1 MLAELTVQNL
11 IIVEKALLHP
21 GEGLVVISGETG
33 AGKSLLLDAID
44 IVSGCRVRAGLVGRW
59 ADAAT
64 VSAVFHIDSAR
75 AARIADVTQV
85 PIASDGQVIL
95 RRRITDNG
103 RSQAWI
109 NDVPVTVGTL
119 RLAADHLIDLHAQH
133 EPIRLADP
141 GVQLDLID
149 SFAGHEDL
157 VTAYR
162 IAHGQVVDGTRQ
174 LAAIDSGERES
185 LKEQDYLTFQSVAF
199 EQLAPKRG
207 EFAELERRHA
217 LLSAAGTWRDQA
229 AHAALILTDRDD
241 AVVTVV
247 GRLVRRLDGAPDARL
262 RAAHESLSQALEHL
276 RDAAAHAGEAAEAI
290 TADPAE
296 LSRVEE
302 RLDAWNNLLRK
313 HGPDEDAVFTA
324 WEAISVRLAELAG
337 LAGRRTQI
345 ATQLATAQAERTSLG
360 DRLALSRRT
369 AFVRLSTAVHELLGE
384 LGMPRASIQLAEA
397 TAGASEPTIHGT
409 VRQEL
414 QVCTNP
420 GQKPGSIR
428 EIASGGEASRLMLA
442 LSAALATS
450 DGIPLMVFDEV
461 DSGVGGR
468 LGAIIGAKLA
478 RLGQGRTVLV
488 VTHTPQV
495 AACGL
500 RQYAVRKHQGADQ
513 TVVEVKEI
521 ASAEREA
528 EIADMLGGGAAAT
541 MQARELLLASRAVIR
556 ASAAGPQDS
565 SKIEAGSAV
574 KSSTEARV
582 VMRGVSKSKDRR

>member
-64 VSAVFHIDSAR
+64 VSAVFHVDSAR
-75 AARIADVTQV
+75 ALRIADLTQV
-85 PIASDGQVIL
+85 PVSDGQIIL

-141 GVQLDLID
+141 EVQLDLID
-149 SFAGHEDL
+149 SFAGHGEL
-157 VTAYR
+157 VAAYR
-162 IAHGQVVDGTRQ
+162 VAHGQVVDGARE
-174 LAAIDSGERES
+174 LAVIDGGERES
-185 LKEQDYLTFQSVAF
+185 LKEQDYLSFQAAAF
-199 EQLAPKRG
+199 EQLVPKRG
-207 EFAELERRHA
+207 EFADLERRHE
-217 LLSAAGTWRDQA
+217 LLSSSGAWRDQA
-229 AHAALILTDRDD
+229 THAAQILTDRDD
-241 AVVTVV
+241 AVVTAVS
-247 GRLVRRLDGAPDARL
+247 RLARRLDAAPDPRL
-262 RAAHESLSQALEHL
+262 RAAHMALTHALEHL
-276 RDAAAHAGEAAEAI
+276 RDAAGHASEAADSI
-290 TADPAE
+290 SADPAE

-302 RLDAWNNLLRK
+302 RLDAWNDLLRK
-313 HGPDEDAVFTA
+313 HGPSEDEAFAA
-324 WEAISVRLAELAG
+324 WETISVRLAELSG
-337 LAGRRTQI
+337 LAERRSQVVTK
-345 ATQLATAQAERTSLG
+345 LAAAQAQRAALG
-360 DRLALSRRT
+360 LRLAQSRRS
-369 AFVRLSTAVHELLGE
+369 AFVRLSKAVHELLGE
-384 LGMPRASIQLAEA
+384 LGMPRASIQLAE
-397 TAGASEPTIHGT
+397 TPDDVSEPTMYGT
-409 VRQEL
+409 VRQQL
-414 QVCTNP
+414 HVCTNP

-428 EIASGGEASRLMLA
+428 DIASGGEASRLMLA
-442 LSAALATS
+442 ISAALSTT
-450 DGIPLMVFDEV
+450 DRIPLMVFDEV

-521 ASAEREA
+521 TNSERET
-528 EIADMLGGGAAAT
+528 EIAEMLGGGAAASL
-541 MQARELLLASRAVIR
+541 QARELLATIKSGTRP
-556 ASAAGPQDS
+556 SAPGYQDS
-565 SKIEAGSAV
+565 SHVEVVASVTNTPEPKASA
-574 KSSTEARV
+574 KNSA
-582 VMRGVSKSKDRR
+582 KSKDRR

>member
-44 IVSGCRVRAGLVGRW
+44 IVSGSRVRAGLVGRW
-59 ADAAT
+59 SDAAT
-64 VSAVFHIDSAR
+64 VSAVFHVDAHR
-75 AARIADVTQV
+75 AARIAELTQV
-85 PIASDGQVIL
+85 AVIDGQIIL

-109 NDVPVTVGTL
+109 NDVPVTAGTL
-119 RLAADHLIDLHAQH
+119 RLAADNLIDLHAQH

-141 GVQLDLID
+141 AVQLDLID
-149 SFAGHEDL
+149 SFAGHAD
-157 VTAYR
+157 VVAAYR
-162 IAHGQVVDGTRQ
+162 SVHALVVHSTRD
-174 LAAIDSGERES
+174 LTAIDGGERES
-185 LKEQDYLTFQSVAF
+185 IKEQDYLAFQAAAF
-199 EQLAPKRG
+199 EQLAPKPG
-207 EFAELERRHA
+207 EFAELERRYA
-217 LLSAAGTWRDQA
+217 LLSAAGTWRDHA
-229 AHAALILTDRDD
+229 AHATQILTERDD
-241 AVVTVV
+241 AVVTAVN
-247 GRLVRRLDGAPDARL
+247 RLIRRLDGAPDPRL
-262 RAAHESLSQALEHL
+262 RASHEALTQALEHL

-290 TADPAE
+290 AADPAE
-296 LSRVEE
+296 LARVEE
-302 RLDAWNNLLRK
+302 RLDAWNDLLRK
-313 HGPDEDAVFTA
+313 HGPDEDAAFTA
-324 WEAISVRLAELAG
+324 WEAISIRLIELSG
-337 LAGRRTQI
+337 LAHRRAQL
-345 ATQLATAQAERTSLG
+345 ATQLASAKIQREALGAQ
-360 DRLALSRRT
+360 LAQSRRT
-369 AFVRLSTAVHELLGE
+369 AFVRLSKAVHELLGE

-397 TAGASEPTIHGT
+397 IDGVYEPTINGT

-478 RLGQGRTVLV
+478 RLAQGRTVLV

-500 RQYAVRKHQGADQ
+500 RQYAVRKHQGTDQ

-528 EIADMLGGGAAAT
+528 EIAEMLGGGAAAAV
-541 MQARELLLASRAVIR
+541 QARDLLISARAQVLEAEQR
-556 ASAAGPQDS
+556 ASVKITPSVAVQGAPERTSFAKS
-565 SKIEAGSAV
+565 SK
-574 KSSTEARV
+574 
-582 VMRGVSKSKDRR
+582 KSKGRR